1 MVKFLKPGKVVIVT
15 SGRQA
20 GHKAVI
26 VRNYDDGNGS
36 RKFGHALIAGVERY
50 PLKVTRDMGEK
61 RILKRS
67 RIRPFVKFVNYVHL
81 MPTRYA
87 LDLHEELRRVLPES
101 LGQGTADDP
110 WSTLESR
117 RACRIAVKKIMEER
131 YFTGKNRWFF
141 TKLRF

>member
-20 GHKAVI
+20 GRKAVI
-26 VRNYDDGNGS
+26 VRNYDDGTGS
-36 RKFGHALIAGVERY
+36 RKFSHALVAGVERY
-50 PLKVTRDMGEK
+50 PLKVTRDMSEKKIRK
-61 RILKRS
+61 RI
-67 RIRPFVKFVNYVHL
+67 RIRPFVKFVNYAHL
-81 MPTRYA
+81 MPTRYNV
-87 LDLHEELRRVLPES
+87 DFHEELRRALPES

-117 RACRIAVKKIMEER
+117 RTCRIAVKKLLEER
-131 YFTGKNRWFF
+131 YLTGKNQWFF